1 MVDAVGGG
9 GGARAVVGAPAAG
22 ARVAALLQQCRE
34 DRLDMVDWA
43 GFGVHELSVS
53 SALDA

>member
-1 MVDAVGGG
+1 
-9 GGARAVVGAPAAG
+9 
-22 ARVAALLQQCRE
+22 VAALLQQGRE

-43 GFGVHELSVS
+43 GLGVHELSVS